1 MAAPADIFQIFF
13 LHDSVHGFVIDRKA
27 LVFQLDTDSV
37 VAVAALMLHVDG
49 LYPAAFIGVAVGL
62 FTEMVI
68 VCRAG

>member
-1 MAAPADIFQIFF
+1 
-13 LHDSVHGFVIDRKA
+13 VIDRKA
-27 LVFQLDTDSV
+27 LAFQLDTDSV